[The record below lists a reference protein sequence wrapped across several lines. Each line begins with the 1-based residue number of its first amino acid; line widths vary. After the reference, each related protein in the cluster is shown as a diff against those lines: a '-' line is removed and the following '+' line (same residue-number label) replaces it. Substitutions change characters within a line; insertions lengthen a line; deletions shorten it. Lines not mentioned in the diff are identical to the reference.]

1 MRQRQIDRHAIFVG
15 QAWLADN
22 DRAEIFCHFFCHIV
36 AGGVNEITR
45 YGSDFVGDERNIR
58 NIVGYPIRLSGFA
71 SHNTNITAGTF

>member
-45 YGSDFVGDERNIR
+45 YGSDFEKYPQYRRIPYKAGWIR
-58 NIVGYPIRLSGFA
+58 GG
-71 SHNTNITAGTF
+71 

>member
-36 AGGVNEITR
+36 AGGVN
-45 YGSDFVGDERNIR
+45 
-58 NIVGYPIRLSGFA
+58 
-71 SHNTNITAGTF
+71 